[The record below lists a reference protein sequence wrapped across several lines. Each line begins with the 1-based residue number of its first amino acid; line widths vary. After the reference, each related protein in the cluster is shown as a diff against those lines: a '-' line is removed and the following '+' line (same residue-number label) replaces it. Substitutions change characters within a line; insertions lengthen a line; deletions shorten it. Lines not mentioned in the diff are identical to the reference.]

1 VKMTGKKTIIW
12 IGLVSIW
19 LFFILEITTD
29 IVFGLKFPGYNW
41 KTQSLSYLGQSG
53 SPIEYWVT
61 SWGILFS
68 VLISLFAFAF
78 YRQYSFS
85 KWAKIAALS
94 LLIYGLGEGI
104 GSGCFPIDP
113 PGTIL
118 TLNGRLH
125 NILGGI
131 GDTGIVL
138 LPFLLMLL
146 FPRNENRRL
155 SNYLWTVVGIGITM
169 AVLFLI
175 AKYYHPDNFILAYKG
190 IWQRIYTLNYDVM
203 LLVVGF
209 KMLREKY

>member
-1 VKMTGKKTIIW
+1 MTGKKTIIW

-61 SWGILFS
+61 LWGILFS

-78 YRQYSFS
+78 YRHYSFS

-146 FPRNENRRL
+146 FLRNENRRL

-175 AKYYHPDNFILAYKG
+175 AKYFHPDNFILAYKG

-203 LLVVGF
+203 LLVISF
-209 KMLREKY
+209 KMLWEKH